1 MTAVPRASFPAMAAR
16 TQLQTQTEEAAAAE
30 TETSLTS
37 ESESARELYLRDG
50 RSVVV
55 GDNTVEVRSE
65 SGLLEVRIQLTEQGP
80 VLQMETVRMALRAS
94 ESVEIESPRVA
105 ITGSEQLAL
114 AGGQVSLRAE
124 QDLSLG
130 AAGDVRVVGRFIY
143 LN

>member
-1 MTAVPRASFPAMAAR
+1 MAAR
-16 TQLQTQTEEAAAAE
+16 TQLQTQTEEAAA
-30 TETSLTS
+30 ETSAT
-37 ESESARELYLRDG
+37 SESARELYLRDG